1 MAAAVSEQ
9 SAPEVA
15 VQYVGPWCL
24 RQEIW
29 IGFDSTTI
37 VERERKVRQEK
48 KSVYNIL
55 MKEER
60 EVIHIDSSFQ

>member
-15 VQYVGPWCL
+15 EQYVGPRRL

-37 VERERKVRQEK
+37 AERERKVGHREGKRREEK
-48 KSVYNIL
+48 HSSVAHFGKKDRSYL
-55 MKEER
+55 
-60 EVIHIDSSFQ
+60 